1 MEKMLISGVATD
13 KNIAKISVSGMKN
26 EPESTFKLL
35 NLMAGNN
42 LNIDVMIQSLDHN
55 GTKTLTF
62 TVARAD
68 MLVTMK
74 LLEEHKEVLGNVEIA
89 CQEDVAKVSV
99 VGAGV
104 SANAGVAAKMFEALS
119 GAGINTDM
127 ITTSEIRITAVV
139 REDEAEIAMRAVHDR
154 FAEEWV

>member
-26 EPESTFKLL
+26 DPESTFKLL

-42 LNIDVMIQSLDHN
+42 LNIDVMIQSLDHD

-68 MLVTMK
+68 MLVCCETTGRKQQCARKCRSK
-74 LLEEHKEVLGNVEIA
+74 LPGRCGKSFRCRSR
-89 CQEDVAKVSV
+89 CQ
-99 VGAGV
+99 
-104 SANAGVAAKMFEALS
+104 
-119 GAGINTDM
+119 
-127 ITTSEIRITAVV
+127 R
-139 REDEAEIAMRAVHDR
+139 
-154 FAEEWV
+154 

>member
-26 EPESTFKLL
+26 DPESTFKLL

-42 LNIDVMIQSLDHN
+42 LNIDVMIQSLDHD

-68 MLVTMK
+68 MLVAVK
-74 LLEEHKEVLGNVEIA
+74 LLEENSGMLGNVEVS
-89 CQEDVAKVSV
+89 CQEEVAKVSV

-139 REDEAEIAMRAVHDR
+139 REDEAETAMRAVHDR
-154 FAEEWV
+154 FAEEWM

>member
-1 MEKMLISGVATD
+1 
-13 KNIAKISVSGMKN
+13 
-26 EPESTFKLL
+26 
-35 NLMAGNN
+35 
-42 LNIDVMIQSLDHN
+42 
-55 GTKTLTF
+55 
-62 TVARAD
+62 

-119 GAGINTDM
+119 GAGVNTDM

>member
-26 EPESTFKLL
+26 DPESTFKLL

-42 LNIDVMIQSLDHN
+42 LNIDVMIQSLDHD

-68 MLVTMK
+68 MLVAVK
-74 LLEEHKEVLGNVEIA
+74 LLEENSSVLERV
-89 CQEDVAKVSV
+89 
-99 VGAGV
+99 
-104 SANAGVAAKMFEALS
+104 
-119 GAGINTDM
+119 
-127 ITTSEIRITAVV
+127 
-139 REDEAEIAMRAVHDR
+139 
-154 FAEEWV
+154 

>member
-13 KNIAKISVSGMKN
+13 KNIAKISVAGMKN
-26 EPESTFKLL
+26 DPESTFKLL

-42 LNIDVMIQSLDHN
+42 LNIDVMIQSLDN
-55 GTKTLTF
+55 DGTKTLTF

-74 LLEEHKEVLGNVEIA
+74 LLEDHKDVLGDVHIT

-139 REDEAEIAMRAVHDR
+139 REDEAEMAMRAVHER